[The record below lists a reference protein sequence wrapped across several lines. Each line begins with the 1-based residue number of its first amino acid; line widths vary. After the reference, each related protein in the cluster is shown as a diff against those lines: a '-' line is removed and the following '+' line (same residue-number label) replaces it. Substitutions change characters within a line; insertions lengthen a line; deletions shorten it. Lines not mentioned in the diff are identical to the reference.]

1 METPRTSRSEVVC
14 YEVVHNSLRHGGVTG
29 ERLDVD
35 QVPRPLQPAG
45 RLVVGVEENQALQEL
60 VPPLPESD
68 EDVGP
73 QAGPDTDT
81 GGNAAGVASV
91 IR

>member
-1 METPRTSRSEVVC
+1 MVC
-14 YEVVHNSLRHGGVTG
+14 YEVVHHSLRHGGVTG

-35 QVPRPLQPAG
+35 QVPGPLQPAS
-45 RLVVGVEENQALQEL
+45 RLVVGVEENQGLQEL

-68 EDVGP
+68 ENVGP
-73 QAGPDTDT
+73 QAGPDTNT
-81 GGNAAGVASV
+81 GGNTAGMASV